1 MSKLFDTAAI
11 AADNPPES
19 VFNRLGISYARKG
32 HRLLSDCPSC
42 GKANKFDYNL
52 TKDVY
57 YCFSGGCEFGRDR
70 RGIIDF
76 VMDVLDY
83 GFVDACKYLGGAK
96 DLTASERRA
105 AEQKRQERAAEAKA
119 EEAKALRRTKA
130 QMKKILAGCVSGE
143 GTLAQTYL
151 ETRGHSAGLT
161 ALGWPED
168 ILFHPGL
175 QAYVGDAG
183 DKHIAG
189 TFPAMISKG
198 RDAKGRLVLLH
209 RTFLQVMDDGTVTK
223 AVPVLPPDLA
233 KLWNAKQMV
242 GVLSRADHGV
252 YLGATANITDDP
264 LVPVIVAEGIESALA
279 MATAGIQGVFYAA
292 LSLNRLIGSVSADE
306 KTIKGWRPP
315 DTSRPVIIAA
325 DNDLSPTP
333 PKYDCGLKRAQD
345 AFAKAKSRLSLFG
358 HDVAI
363 ILPPAGCDPEDWLF
377 HKSISDTESEA
388 A

>member
-11 AADNPPES
+11 AADNPPDS
-19 VFNRLGISYARKG
+19 VFDRLGISYVRKG

-42 GKANKFDYNL
+42 GKPNKFDYNI
-52 TKDVY
+52 TKNVY
-57 YCFSGGCEFGRDR
+57 YCFSGGCEFGRDK

-96 DLTASERRA
+96 DLTPSERRE
-105 AEQKRQERAAEAKA
+105 AEEKLQERVAAAKA

-130 QMKKILAGCVSGE
+130 QMKKILAGCVSGQE
-143 GTLAQTYL
+143 TLAQTYL
-151 ETRGHSAGLT
+151 ETRGHAPAIE
-161 ALGWPED
+161 ALGWPDD

-175 QAYVGDAG
+175 EAFVGDPG

-189 TFPAMISKG
+189 TFPSMVSKG

-223 AVPVLPPDLA
+223 AVPVLPPELS

-252 YLGATANITDDP
+252 YLGSTVNVTDDP
-264 LVPVIVAEGIESALA
+264 LAPVIVAEGIESALA
-279 MATAGIQGVFYAA
+279 MATAGVHGVFYAA
-292 LSLNRLIGSVSADE
+292 LSLNRIIGHVSADE
-306 KTIKGWRPP
+306 KTMKGWRPP
-315 DTSRPVIIAA
+315 NTDRPVIIAC

-333 PKYDCGLKRAQD
+333 PKFTCGLDRAQTLFQRASD
-345 AFAKAKSRLSLFG
+345 RLALFG
-358 HDVAI
+358 HEVATVF
-363 ILPPAGCDPEDWLF
+363 PPESCDPEDWLF
-377 HKSISDTESEA
+377 HIATSETESEA